1 MKSSQHNSKSH
12 SAASAK
18 GNGIDRQHSVDIA
31 GFNSPMLG
39 LLQFQAVTARMLLM
53 RQNEMLDFLSH
64 RCAQDLQLVEQIVAA
79 KAPDAVT
86 GIIGNFYSNAF
97 REYSQEMGRA
107 VDSAPLSVAV
117 AGEATRA
124 SEKRVAETVVRA
136 QSA

>member
-12 SAASAK
+12 SATSTK
-18 GNGIDRQHSVDIA
+18 GDGLDREHSVDRG
-31 GFNSPMLG
+31 GFSNPMLG

-53 RQNEMLDFLSH
+53 RQKELLNFLSH
-64 RCAQDLQLVEQIVAA
+64 RCAQDLQLVDQIVAA
-79 KAPDAVT
+79 KAPDALS
-86 GIIGNFYSNAF
+86 GIIGNFYSNTL
-97 REYSQEMGRA
+97 REYSDEMGRA

-124 SEKRVAETVVRA
+124 SARRVAETVVHA